1 VADSAFATY
10 GSIVPAVVTLHS
22 QVVSGQ
28 LVLAWTTGT
37 LQSAPAVAG
46 PYTNI
51 IGASSPYTPVP
62 SGDQQYF
69 RVKVQ

>member
-1 VADSAFATY
+1 
-10 GSIVPAVVTLHS
+10 VTLRY

-37 LQSAPAVAG
+37 LQSAPTVAG
-46 PYTNI
+46 SYTNI
-51 IGASSPYTPVP
+51 TGATSPYTLGP